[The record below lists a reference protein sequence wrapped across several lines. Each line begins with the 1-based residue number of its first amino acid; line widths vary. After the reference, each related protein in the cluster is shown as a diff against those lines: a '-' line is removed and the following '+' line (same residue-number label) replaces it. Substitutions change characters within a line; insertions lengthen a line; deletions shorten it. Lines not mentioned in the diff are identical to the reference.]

1 MRTLSA
7 LPLNPTRVPRRV
19 YRFCD
24 ADSET
29 DRSEYGAPTTSN
41 RASKPSEN
49 ELRILI
55 ATAAEYHTSRLC
67 GTGRGR
73 EGQVISVD
81 RRLGRWRC
89 TDLDASRLTMDPRNH
104 SSPGQSPDTWHG
116 GSHGAE
122 SGGENFTSVASSRPE
137 KTREIVAPIVQRAG
151 LRIATFLPAL
161 E

>member
-1 MRTLSA
+1 M
-7 LPLNPTRVPRRV
+7 

-41 RASKPSEN
+41 RASKGIGN
-49 ELRILI
+49 ELQILI
-55 ATAAEYHTSRLC
+55 ATTDGGHTSRFC

-73 EGQVISVD
+73 EGQVIPID
-81 RRLGRWRC
+81 RRLGRWC
-89 TDLDASRLTMDPRNH
+89 GTDLDASRLTMDPRNY

-116 GSHGAE
+116 GTHGAE
-122 SGGENFTSVASSRPE
+122 SGGEDFTSVASLRPE
-137 KTREIVAPIVQRAG
+137 KTREIVAPIVQRARIG
-151 LRIATFLPAL
+151 IATFLPAS